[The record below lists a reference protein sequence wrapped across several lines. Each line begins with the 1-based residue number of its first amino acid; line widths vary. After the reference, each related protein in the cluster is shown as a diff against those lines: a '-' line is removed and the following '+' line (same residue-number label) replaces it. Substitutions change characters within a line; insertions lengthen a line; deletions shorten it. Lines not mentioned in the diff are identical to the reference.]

1 MADLAIPPGDELRT
15 RKKLFNAGCLAN
27 ILIFAILIALC
38 VVFLLAIARSFDEG
52 SSSVDKDAIVRVLTD
67 QTAAWNR
74 GDLDGFMDGYWHD
87 QRLTFTSGDK
97 VEQGW
102 DNTKNRYLEKYWA
115 PGMRPSDRGKLS
127 FENLEIEPMSP
138 TAAIVRGR
146 FVLTMNPIRELA
158 TGRFTLVFQ
167 KFSDGWKI
175 TSDHT
180 SAAEKRG

>member
-1 MADLAIPPGDELRT
+1 MADSALSLDNENRT
-15 RKKLFNAGCLAN
+15 RKRLFIVGCLVN
-27 ILIFAILIALC
+27 VLLFVVLIAIC
-38 VVFLLAIARSFDEG
+38 VVFLLAIVRTLDDG
-52 SSSVDKDAIVRVLTD
+52 SPGVDRDTIVRVLTD

-87 QRLTFTSGDK
+87 QRLTFTSGDR
-97 VEQGW
+97 VEHGW
-102 DNTKNRYLEKYWA
+102 EDTRDRYLKKYWA
-115 PGMRPSDRGKLS
+115 PGMRPSDRGKLA
-127 FENLEIEPMSP
+127 FEELQIEELSP

-146 FVLTMNPIRELA
+146 YVLTLSAAREPA

-167 KFSDGWKI
+167 KFSNGWKI